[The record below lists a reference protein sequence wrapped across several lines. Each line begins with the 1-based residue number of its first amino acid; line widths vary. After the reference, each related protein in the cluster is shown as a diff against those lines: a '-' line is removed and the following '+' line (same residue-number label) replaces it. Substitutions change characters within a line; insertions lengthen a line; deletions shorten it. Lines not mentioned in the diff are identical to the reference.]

1 MTQFDTDR
9 QNGHDASTDLEPRD
23 VRALTEVLTV
33 LPDQPEVAGADEL
46 YLVVSESGSEYTV
59 DARDGSCTCPD
70 AVHRDATCKHQ
81 RRVAFATGERTI
93 PAWVNAADVDD
104 GLGEHIDGGVSA
116 SPVVA
121 ATDGGTEEIV
131 VAGDDGEILTD
142 GRDDQEDVVD
152 LSEATGDR
160 IYTYHWESYAQGAA
174 RYVRCERCGAECV
187 PADPDR
193 LAHREGCPE
202 GR

>member
-1 MTQFDTDR
+1 MSNDAPAALETAA
-9 QNGHDASTDLEPRD
+9 NDASTDLEPRD

-59 DARDGSCTCPD
+59 DARDESCTCPD

-81 RRVAFATGERTI
+81 RRVAFATGERAI
-93 PAWVNAADVDD
+93 PAWVDSDDVDD

-121 ATDGGTEEIV
+121 ATDGGTDEIV
-131 VAGDDGEILTD
+131 VAGDQGEVLTD
-142 GRDDQEDVVD
+142 GRDDQDTDDVDGAV
-152 LSEATGDR
+152 
-160 IYTYHWESYAQGAA
+160 YTYHWESYAQGGA
-174 RYVRCERCGAECV
+174 RYVRCERCGVECV
-187 PADPDR
+187 PADPDC